1 MLTVVFHK
9 MSQNFTYLK
18 IILDSQNRGKFK
30 SNILLDL
37 LEKVARKIIP
47 LANPD
52 FDSKIY
58 DTNIWLI
65 EFDNENIPVRE
76 IGINNSND
84 PIMIMPYK
92 NNYGFWTDNNLKL
105 QDFKNGFEFEK
116 ISKSEFEKKWD
127 AYQ

>member
-1 MLTVVFHK
+1 MILFIDTISKPCFICLFSEK
-9 MSQNFTYLK
+9 K
-18 IILDSQNRGKFK
+18 ILI
-30 SNILLDL
+30 
-37 LEKVARKIIP
+37 
-47 LANPD
+47 
-52 FDSKIY
+52 DSKIY

-92 NNYGFWTDNNLKL
+92 NNYGFLTDNNLKL